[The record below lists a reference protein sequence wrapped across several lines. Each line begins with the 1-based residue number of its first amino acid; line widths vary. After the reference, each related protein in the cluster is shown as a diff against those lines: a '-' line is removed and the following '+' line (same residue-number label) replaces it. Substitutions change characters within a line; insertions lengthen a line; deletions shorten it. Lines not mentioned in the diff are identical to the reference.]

1 MKMLA
6 LLCLISAAVWGEIQK
21 PSGFPTM
28 EKSGFV
34 VQYDSRSKIPLW
46 TWEILDK
53 ESIKKNVSRDG
64 FSFAPDPDL
73 FPSQQSTLKDYKGS
87 GFDRGHMVPAADA
100 SRDYLSMRDSFLLSN
115 ICPQNSWLNRG
126 FWARLEHHIRE
137 LLRKNEWE
145 KVKVAT
151 GPLFLSHE
159 SNGKRYVKY
168 EVIGK
173 SEVAVP
179 THFFKLISA
188 EGTGRIRTWCY
199 IVPNSTIPKDSDFQ
213 DFEVPLD
220 RLQKVSGLIFDKNAP
235 G

>member
-1 MKMLA
+1 MKMLTV
-6 LLCLISAAVWGEIQK
+6 LCLISATVLGEIQK

-28 EKSGFV
+28 EKSRFV

-73 FPSQQSTLKDYKGS
+73 FPSQRSALKDYKGS

-179 THFFKLISA
+179 TVQIPLSIGKGCCFAELRFFGLSMRKLKNLSKICRPHSL
-188 EGTGRIRTWCY
+188 
-199 IVPNSTIPKDSDFQ
+199 DFH
-213 DFEVPLD
+213 
-220 RLQKVSGLIFDKNAP
+220 RDK
-235 G
+235 GGV